1 MAIYSE
7 DEDPNVEQWEKQDE
21 VNIQVNITGFFD
33 IKFYYLNSQ
42 EVKDSREK
50 REILMKLHN
59 SEYLIGFESK
69 TVTSLNNLGKVLYT
83 ISLHPTDSVE
93 YEFDE
98 E

>member
-1 MAIYSE
+1 MRNYSE
-7 DEDPNVEQWEKQDE
+7 DKNQNVEQQDD
-21 VNIQVNITGFFD
+21 VNIQVNISGYFD

-42 EVKDSREK
+42 EVKDSRVK
-50 REILMKLHN
+50 REILTKLHN
-59 SEYLIGFESK
+59 GDYVIGFESK
-69 TVTSLNNLGKVLYT
+69 SVMSLNNLGKVLYT

>member
-7 DEDPNVEQWEKQDE
+7 DEDPNVEQLQDD
-21 VNIQVNITGFFD
+21 VNIQVNISGFFD

-42 EVKDSREK
+42 EVKDAKEK

-59 SEYLIGFESK
+59 SDYVIGFETK
-69 TVTSLNNLGKVLYT
+69 TVMSLINLGKVLYT

>member
-1 MAIYSE
+1 MKDTQSE
-7 DEDPNVEQWEKQDE
+7 E
-21 VNIQVNITGFFD
+21 VNIQVNITGYFD

-42 EVKDSREK
+42 EVKDNKEK

-59 SEYLIGFESK
+59 SEYVIGFESK
-69 TVTSLNNLGKVLYT
+69 TVMSLNNLSKVLYT
-83 ISLHPTDSVE
+83 ISLHTTDSVE

>member
-1 MAIYSE
+1 MSE
-7 DEDPNVEQWEKQDE
+7 EK
-21 VNIQVNITGFFD
+21 VNPQVNVSGFFD

-42 EVKDSREK
+42 EVKDEAEK
-50 REILMKLHN
+50 REILKKLQ
-59 SEYLIGFESK
+59 SSDYLIGFESK
-69 TVTSLNNLGKVLYT
+69 TIMSLNNLGKVLYT

>member
-7 DEDPNVEQWEKQDE
+7 NEDPNVEQLQDD

-33 IKFYYLNSQ
+33 INFYYLNGQ
-42 EVKDSREK
+42 EVKASKEK

-59 SEYLIGFESK
+59 SDYVIGFESK
-69 TVTSLNNLGKVLYT
+69 TVMSLNNLGKVLYT
-83 ISLHPTDSVE
+83 ISLHPTDAVE

>member
-7 DEDPNVEQWEKQDE
+7 DEDPNVEQLQDD
-21 VNIQVNITGFFD
+21 VNIQVNISGFFD

-59 SEYLIGFESK
+59 SDYVIGFESK
-69 TVTSLNNLGKVLYT
+69 TVMSLNNLGKVLYT

>member
-7 DEDPNVEQWEKQDE
+7 DD
-21 VNIQVNITGFFD
+21 VNIQVNVSGFFD

-59 SEYLIGFESK
+59 SDYVIGFESK
-69 TVTSLNNLGKVLYT
+69 TVMSLNNLGKVLYT

>member
-7 DEDPNVEQWEKQDE
+7 DEDPNVEQQQDD
-21 VNIQVNITGFFD
+21 VNIQVNINGFFD

-59 SEYLIGFESK
+59 SDYVIGFESK
-69 TVTSLNNLGKVLYT
+69 TVMSLNNLGKVLYT